1 MEEEYVIL
9 PQYPHYRIYRNG
21 RVVREK
27 YTRKHQDKKIIL
39 PEKEIK
45 QHVGKNG
52 YPALCVRNN
61 NDKVVKVYTHRLVYE
76 AYYGHIPDSMEVDHC
91 SGDRTDLSCLRL
103 VSHQDNCRN
112 PVTIERYKK
121 SNARDQGKYDKD
133 RLVNAT
139 SKEYEEN
146 VIKIYLDMSEGGTK
160 PVKIMVFMAQAHIN
174 FYRAKRIISLYSG
187 DIN

>member
-9 PQYPHYRIYRNG
+9 PQYPHYRIYRDG
-21 RVVREK
+21 RVVREN
-27 YTRKHQDKKIIL
+27 YTRMHQGKKIML

-52 YPALCVRNN
+52 YPALCVRNTQ
-61 NDKVVKVYTHRLVYE
+61 DKVVKVYTHRLVYE
-76 AYYGHIPDSMEVDHC
+76 AYYGRIPEGMEVDHC
-91 SGDRTDLSCLRL
+91 TGDRTDLSCLRL
-103 VSHQDNCRN
+103 VNHQENCRN

-121 SNARDQGKYDKD
+121 SNARNQGKYDKD

-139 SKEYEEN
+139 SKEYEDN
-146 VIKIYLDMSEGGTK
+146 VIRIYLEMSKGGTK

-174 FYRAKRIISLYSG
+174 FYRAKRIISLYSS